1 MNWNLY
7 AGKQAVPKGYCTDML
22 RHDTESAARSKRHAR
37 SLQPT
42 KLLAKPKA
50 ITREEFARRR
60 RQLMRLMGRDSIAII
75 PAAPVRHRNNDVEY
89 PYRQDSDFQY
99 LTGFGEPESVAVL
112 VPGREHAQYVLFV
125 RDRDPERETWDGR
138 RAGTEGATR
147 HYGADD
153 AFPISDIDEILP
165 GLMENRTRVFYAMGT
180 HPEFDQRVVGWLNGL
195 RTQARHG
202 KHPPQEFVTLDYVLH
217 DMRLTKS
224 RAELD
229 VMRESARIASGAH
242 VRAMRAC
249 RPGGSEFGITAEILH
264 EFRRHNADTSYEP
277 IVGGGANSCIL
288 HYRENNQ
295 PLKGGDLLLID
306 AGCEYQYYA
315 SDITRTFPVNGRF
328 SPEQRAVYD
337 IVLAAN
343 EAAIQTVRPGASWN
357 DPHQAAVHVVT
368 QGLVKLG
375 LLKGSVGK
383 LTKEG
388 AYRRFFMHRTGHWL
402 GMDVHDVGDYK
413 LADEWRVL
421 EPGMA
426 LTIEPGIYIPAGLKG
441 VPRRFANIGIRIED
455 DVVVTRD
462 GVEVLTAGAPK
473 DPDAIEALMAAA

>member
-1 MNWNLY
+1 MSRQNVKSHFGST
-7 AGKQAVPKGYCTDML
+7 APAPG
-22 RHDTESAARSKRHAR
+22 HAR
-37 SLQPT
+37 RAAL
-42 KLLAKPKA
+42 KPPAAPKV
-50 ITREEFARRR
+50 ISRDEFGRRR
-60 RQLMRLMGRDSIAII
+60 RQLMRLMGRDTIAIV
-75 PAAPVRHRNNDVEY
+75 PAAPVRHRNSDVEY

-147 HYGADD
+147 QYGADD
-153 AFPISDIDEILP
+153 AFPITDIDEILP

-202 KHPPQEFVTLDYVLH
+202 KHPPQEFVALDYVLH

-224 RAELD
+224 RTEID
-229 VMRESARIASGAH
+229 VMRESARIACGAH
-242 VRAMRAC
+242 VRAMQAC
-249 RPGGSEFGITAEILH
+249 RPGGTEFGLAAELLH

-295 PLKGGDLLLID
+295 PLKNGDLLLID
-306 AGCEYQYYA
+306 AGCEYEYYA
-315 SDITRTFPVNGRF
+315 SDITRTFPINGRF

-343 EAAIQTVRPGASWN
+343 EAAIQKVRPGGSWN
-357 DPHQAAVHVVT
+357 DPHEAAVHVVT
-368 QGLVKLG
+368 QGLVRLG
-375 LLKGSVGK
+375 LLKGSVAK
-383 LTKEG
+383 LVKEG

-426 LTIEPGIYIPAGLKG
+426 LTIEPGIYIPAGVKG
-441 VPRRFANIGIRIED
+441 VPRRFDNIGIRIED